1 MRPWLVRAAVG
12 ALAIALGIAVGAGP
26 LQRTNKDR
34 DKQIATQ
41 KADLAR
47 KQSHIEALEAGGAFA
62 DGFAAAVGP
71 SLLRGT
77 LTGQAVVILTLP
89 GADPDVVTKLRADL
103 GVARARVSGQV
114 DLATAATSSS
124 GRQLVEALTSQMLT
138 QSSDVTVP
146 ADAGGY
152 ERLGALLAL
161 ALGTG
166 RTGQPP
172 LATYDATAVGIVSG
186 LVSADL
192 AKASQAVDARAGMAL
207 VVAGPPARSKAAAAD
222 NAVPVTILR
231 ALGGRM
237 PTVVVGWTGAAGPR
251 GVIGALRAGTGAP
264 VLSTV
269 DSDETTMGQLAAV
282 LALVARVRSGT
293 VGEFGAV
300 DASGGAVPG
309 AAH

>member
-1 MRPWLVRAAVG
+1 VRTWLVRAAAA
-12 ALAIALGIAVGAGP
+12 ALAIALGIAFGAGP

-34 DKQIATQ
+34 DEQIATQ

-47 KQSHIEALEAGGAFA
+47 KQARIDALEAGGAFA

-71 SLLRGT
+71 NLLRGT

-89 GADPDVVTKLRADL
+89 GADPGLVTKVRADL
-103 GVARARVSGQV
+103 GVARARIAGQV

-138 QSSDVTVP
+138 QTSDITVP

-152 ERLGALLAL
+152 DRLGALLAR

-166 RTGQPP
+166 RTGQPA

-186 LVSADL
+186 LESANL
-192 AKASQAVDARAGMAL
+192 VKVSQAVNVRAGLAL

-231 ALGGRM
+231 ALASRM
-237 PTVVVGWTGAAGPR
+237 PTVAIGSTAAAGPR

-269 DSDETTMGQLAAV
+269 DSDETTMGQLAGV
-282 LALVARVRSGT
+282 LALVARARSGT